1 MNNKTLIII
10 AIAIVVLL
18 LLMKSRNNT
27 TTSNTT
33 DNNPQGGNLNN
44 NNTVSY
50 TSTGNT
56 NTSYTSTGITQT
68 TTSTSTT
75 TQYNENLAEK
85 YAIMVDDFLNTQNG
99 CLPVYYWEYA
109 DLAKVPQN
117 EWQYVKDAFRTYGK
131 NFAQMYHKIL
141 NVSSKPCKTGF
152 YKKEFDSIFD
162 ALAKRATW

>member
-1 MNNKTLIII
+1 MHNK
-10 AIAIVVLL
+10 
-18 LLMKSRNNT
+18 NNT
-27 TTSNTT
+27 TASSLQQTNDTNNNSNTSS
-33 DNNPQGGNLNN
+33 N
-44 NNTVSY
+44 
-50 TSTGNT
+50 STN
-56 NTSYTSTGITQT
+56 SQT
-68 TTSTSTT
+68 TTSSV
-75 TQYNENLAEK
+75 TQKQVNTEELEEK

-162 ALAKRATW
+162 ALAERATW

>member
-1 MNNKTLIII
+1 MSTKNIIIII
-10 AIAIVVLL
+10 AAAVLL
-18 LLMKSRNNT
+18 YIFMHNKNNT
-27 TTSNTT
+27 TTNSLQQTNGTNNDSNTSS
-33 DNNPQGGNLNN
+33 N
-44 NNTVSY
+44 
-50 TSTGNT
+50 STN
-56 NTSYTSTGITQT
+56 SQT
-68 TTSTSTT
+68 TTSSV
-75 TQYNENLAEK
+75 TQKQVNTEELEEK